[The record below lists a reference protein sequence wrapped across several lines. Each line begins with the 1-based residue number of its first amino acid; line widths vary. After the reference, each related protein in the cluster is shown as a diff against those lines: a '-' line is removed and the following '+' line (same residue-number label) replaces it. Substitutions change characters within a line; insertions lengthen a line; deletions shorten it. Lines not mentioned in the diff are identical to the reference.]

1 METSNTITC
10 PQQAQTVILAASSGL
25 GSAEEQARHDAHLS
39 ACPACAALAQEL
51 QAQCRALRA
60 LPVRQTSPE
69 FEAKLAARLAA
80 LDAPRPA
87 LTSRVSAWR
96 WPQAAMRFARPTLA
110 LGAAVA
116 VAVGVAL
123 FERPA
128 FTPVLA
134 PTQAAADRS
143 LVSHC
148 VRQHQTDA
156 SALPLSDP
164 SAQNLAAQVDDAN
177 AASLDAAT
185 AGEDAL

>member
-1 METSNTITC
+1 METPNKRPC
-10 PQQAQTVILAASSGL
+10 PQQAQTALWAGSSGAE
-25 GSAEEQARHDAHLS
+25 SAEECARHNAHLS

-51 QAQCRALRA
+51 GAQRRALRA
-60 LPVRQTSPE
+60 LPVRPTSPE

-80 LDAPRPA
+80 LEAPRPA
-87 LTSRVSAWR
+87 LSFRVSALS
-96 WPQAAMRFARPTLA
+96 WPRAAVRFARPTLA

-128 FTPVLA
+128 FTPGLSA
-134 PTQAAADRS
+134 AQTAADRS

-164 SAQNLAAQVDDAN
+164 SAQNLAAQVDEG
-177 AASLDAAT
+177 AAAPLGGVS
-185 AGEDAL
+185 AGEDTL